1 MVLFRF
7 IFVFILS
14 LLLSKP
20 VTATLSEPIQQGTP
34 VEKVLRQF
42 QTKGMKILYSSRL
55 VNSQMT
61 VKSEPKSDNPR
72 KMLEQVLRPHG
83 LKIASGPEGLL
94 LVVRDFEKN
103 PARSPDSIDIRHVA
117 EQINVPFVT
126 VYITAKDSG
135 NRYLTNLTAQDLIL
149 KEDGV
154 EQKITEFINFADA
167 AEFPEDS
174 EPLSVMLLVDSS
186 ASMNDMHAGKRKY
199 DFVVEAAQK
208 MIDQVEPNDQVMVL
222 GFNQTS
228 WVISELTSNKSAIS
242 EKLMQPAVLTGR
254 TALYDVLATAVTQMH
269 DFPGRRV
276 LVLCSDGQDSASK
289 TTLDELIK
297 FLQTTDVTIFVLG
310 TDHRLDVWHKGRD
323 VLKKISDASGGY
335 AFHSNS
341 EEELS
346 SSIDKVRITLRSQY
360 AAGYIPPYPT
370 VHKWRRIKIE
380 CKVPGVKL
388 RYRGQYLF

>member
-1 MVLFRF
+1 
-7 IFVFILS
+7 
-14 LLLSKP
+14 
-20 VTATLSEPIQQGTP
+20 
-34 VEKVLRQF
+34 
-42 QTKGMKILYSSRL
+42 
-55 VNSQMT
+55 VNSRMT

-72 KMLEQVLRPHG
+72 KMLEHVLRPHG
-83 LKIASGPEGLL
+83 LKISSGPEGLL
-94 LVVRDFEKN
+94 LVVRDYEKN
-103 PARSPDSIDIRHVA
+103 PANSPESIDIPLVA

-126 VYITAKDSG
+126 VYITAKDSE
-135 NRYLTNLTAQDLIL
+135 NRYLTNLTAQDLIV
-149 KEDGV
+149 KEDGI
-154 EQKITEFINFADA
+154 EQKITEFTNFADA

-199 DFVVEAAQK
+199 DFVVDAARK
-208 MIDQVEPNDQVMVL
+208 MVGQVQSNDQVMVM

-228 WVISELTSNKSAIS
+228 WVISELTSDKGAIS

-254 TALYDVLATAVTQMH
+254 TALFDVLVTAVKQMH

-297 FLQTTDVTIFVLG
+297 FLQSTDVTIFVLG

-360 AAGYIPPYPT
+360 AAGYIPPYPM